1 MPQVV
6 RHGCDAL
13 SEVPLL
19 RSEWQGTERSVRKE
33 RKRSVKLGPAVLQEL
48 EQPAQTVPQVPEQ
61 QQASEQDP
69 PDQEQAEKERTAE
82 QEPATAELPAAP
94 PMFR

>member
-1 MPQVV
+1 MPQAV

-13 SEVPLL
+13 SEVPRL

-48 EQPAQTVPQVPEQ
+48 EQPAQTVLQERQ
-61 QQASEQDP
+61 LASEQEP
-69 PDQEQAEKERTAE
+69 TDQEQAEKERTAE

>member
-13 SEVPLL
+13 SAAPRL

-33 RKRSVKLGPAVLQEL
+33 RKRSVKLGPAVLQKL
-48 EQPAQTVPQVPEQ
+48 EQPAQTALQERQ
-61 QQASEQDP
+61 LASEQEP
-69 PDQEQAEKERTAE
+69 TDQEQAEKERTAE